1 MPPHGQT
8 SLTVPPMF
16 LRCARVPR
24 SSDGCGTLKLR
35 LWHAQAALG
44 RGTHAPISVLLGLFA
59 LTVVAACARRPMPD
73 PGGFL
78 ASVTKITLV
87 TTDEARQRELLAT
100 AFDRIAEIERA
111 LSTQQPV
118 ESLAVERP
126 EFELARVNE
135 HAASQ
140 AVAVSEDLFAAV
152 QAGVEWRERSL
163 GAFDITI
170 SPLLQHWRRCAG
182 ANRLPTDKE
191 LARLRTLV
199 GVERIAVDPAA
210 RTIRFP
216 APGMHI
222 DLGGLGKGFC
232 VREVVKTLQQHG
244 VSNAL
249 VAVGGDIYALG
260 NRPGGGPWRIGVR
273 DPRQPES
280 PSAILTTVALTNRA
294 VSTSGNYERFVTIQ
308 GQRYSHIIDPRTGR
322 AADNVPSVTVIG
334 LDTVT
339 TDVLGTALS
348 VLGVEEGLRLV
359 ESMPEVEA
367 LFVTFDDKNRPCLT
381 RSAGFAR
388 YEAKTTRD
396 TDYRK

>member
-1 MPPHGQT
+1 MPRP
-8 SLTVPPMF
+8 
-16 LRCARVPR
+16 AN
-24 SSDGCGTLKLR
+24 
-35 LWHAQAALG
+35 QAAL
-44 RGTHAPISVLLGLFA
+44 SLLLGLA
-59 LTVVAACARRPMPD
+59 LTVVVACARRPSSPD

-87 TTDEARQRELLAT
+87 TTDEARQRELFSA

-111 LSTQQPV
+111 LSPR
-118 ESLAVERP
+118 AKP

-135 HAASQ
+135 HAASR
-140 AVAVSEDLFAAV
+140 AMAVSEDLFAAV

-191 LARLRTLV
+191 LARLRRLV
-199 GVERIAVDPAA
+199 GADRIALDPAA

-216 APGMHI
+216 VPGMHI

-232 VREVVKTLQQHG
+232 VREVVQTLQQHG

-359 ESMPEVEA
+359 ESMPEVGA